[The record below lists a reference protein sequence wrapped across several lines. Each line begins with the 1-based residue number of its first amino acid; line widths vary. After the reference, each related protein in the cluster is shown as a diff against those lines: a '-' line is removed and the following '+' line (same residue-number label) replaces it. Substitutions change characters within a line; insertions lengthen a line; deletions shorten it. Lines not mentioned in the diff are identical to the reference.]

1 MRKQLAIEFRRLL
14 KSPQLYIALAI
25 GIFIA
30 ISQIIQTTLPLAE
43 ANKSEFYLEQNVI
56 PHSVF
61 TCMLGMGRGSFSWQD
76 SLLKNLI
83 PILAALPFGI
93 SYYIDKKILVSLLSG
108 LMLSISICI
117 VNFIIGINIIGFYIK
132 FAIIP
137 LLCIYL
143 FSFAYCL
150 AFNVL
155 CSFIYNRCDTIYKK

>member
-1 MRKQLAIEFRRLL
+1 MKTRYLTLGALLAVVSAIFQCIPALFSEIFIFLTIFSSIPIYFMARKQP
-14 KSPQLYIALAI
+14 SI
-25 GIFIA
+25 GILSYIVSFML
-30 ISQIIQTTLPLAE
+30 ISTISPHENIIFL
-43 ANKSEFYLEQNVI
+43 
-56 PHSVF
+56 F
-61 TCMLGMGRGSFSWQD
+61 TNGVVGLSLGLF
-76 SLLKNLI
+76 
-83 PILAALPFGI
+83 

-117 VNFIIGINIIGFYIK
+117 VNFIIGINIIGFSIK